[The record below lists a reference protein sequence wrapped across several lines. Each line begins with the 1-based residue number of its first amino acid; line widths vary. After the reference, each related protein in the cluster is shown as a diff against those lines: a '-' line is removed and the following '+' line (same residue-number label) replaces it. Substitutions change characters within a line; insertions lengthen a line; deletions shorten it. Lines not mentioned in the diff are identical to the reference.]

1 MMKTVFGGLFKGD
14 RVVWGLIVVFMIYSL
29 LAVYS
34 SSVSLAF
41 SRHGGD
47 TTFFL
52 KTQAMMLIFCLFIIT
67 VTHHLP
73 YKIYSSLAGTI
84 LFVAIILLIITL
96 LFPVRINEASRW
108 IMIPGT
114 GFMIQT
120 SDLAKVALVI
130 YLARMLSQNQGNLH
144 DFKLMTRIMIV
155 PVAIVC
161 ALIMPENLSTA
172 VMIFGMSLIIMFI
185 GRMPFK
191 YIMAWLGIAV
201 AAIIIFALVL
211 DLATE
216 NNRVSVW
223 KSRIENYVSGEGNKD
238 ADYQANQAKIA
249 IATGG
254 LIGKAPGNSVQRNML
269 PQSNS
274 DFIFAIII
282 EEYGLLFG
290 ALPVLFVYLIL
301 LFRGVAIARKCE
313 TAFPAFLVMGLTIM
327 LVTQAMIN
335 MAVAVGLFPVTG
347 QTLPM
352 ISWGRTSMVVS
363 SFSLGAILGV
373 SRIINARA
381 AEGEEID
388 PDEKEDPGD
397 GLIYEGVNE

>member
-1 MMKTVFGGLFKGD
+1 MKRVFGGLFKGD

-34 SSVSLAF
+34 SSVSIAF
-41 SRHGGD
+41 ARHGGD

-52 KTQAMMLIFCLFIIT
+52 KSQAMMLIFCLFIIT

-73 YKIYSSLAGTI
+73 YRIYSSLAGFI
-84 LFVAIILLIITL
+84 LFVAIVLLIVTL
-96 LFPVRINEASRW
+96 IFPVRINEASRW

-120 SDLAKVALVI
+120 SDLAKVALII
-130 YLARMLSQNQGNLH
+130 YLARMLSQNQHNLK

-172 VMIFGMSLIIMFI
+172 VMIFGMSLLIMFI
-185 GRMPFK
+185 GRMPVK
-191 YIMAWLGIAV
+191 YLLAWMGMAI
-201 AAIIIFALVL
+201 AAIFVFALLL
-211 DLATE
+211 DLVSE

-223 KSRIENYVSGEGNKD
+223 KDRLENYVKGENDRD
-238 ADYQANQAKIA
+238 ADYQSNQAKIA

-282 EEYGLLFG
+282 EEYGLIFG

-301 LFRGVAIARKCE
+301 LFRGIAIARKCE
-313 TAFPAFLVMGLTIM
+313 TAFPAFLVLGLTVM

-335 MAVAVGLFPVTG
+335 MAVAVGLIPVTG

-373 SRIINARA
+373 SRVIRA
-381 AEGEEID
+381 KVREE
-388 PDEKEDPGD
+388 EFNTTEQEDPGD
-397 GLIYEGVNE
+397 GLIYETANG

>member
-1 MMKTVFGGLFKGD
+1 MKTVLGGLFKGD
-14 RVVWGLIVVFMIYSL
+14 RVVWGLIVVFMFYSL

-41 SRHGGD
+41 SSHGGD

-52 KTQAMMLIFCLFIIT
+52 KSHGMMLIFCLFIIT
-67 VTHHLP
+67 VTQHLP
-73 YKIYSSLAGTI
+73 YKVYSSLAGFI
-84 LFVAIILLIITL
+84 LFVAIILLVLTL

-114 GFMIQT
+114 NFMIQT

-130 YLARMLSQNQGNLH
+130 YFARMLSKNQHNLN
-144 DFKLMTRIMIV
+144 DFRYMTRVMIV
-155 PVAIVC
+155 PLAIIC

-172 VMIFGMSLIIMFI
+172 VMIFGVALIIMFI
-185 GRMPFK
+185 GRVPVKFLFAWMG
-191 YIMAWLGIAV
+191 MALV
-201 AAIIIFALVL
+201 AIILFALLL
-211 DLATE
+211 DLVTD

-223 KSRIENYVSGEGNKD
+223 KSRIENFVSGENDRD
-238 ADYQANQAKIA
+238 ADYQSNQAKIA

-290 ALPVLFVYLIL
+290 ALPVLFIYLIL
-301 LFRGVAIARKCE
+301 LFRGIAIARKCE
-313 TAFPAFLVMGLTIM
+313 TGFPAYLVLGLTVM
-327 LVTQAMIN
+327 LVTQAMVN
-335 MAVAVGLFPVTG
+335 MAVAVGLIPVTG

-363 SFSLGAILGV
+363 SFSLGVILAV
-373 SRIINARA
+373 SRVVRARN
-381 AEGEEID
+381 ETGELSDTEM
-388 PDEKEDPGD
+388 EDPGD
-397 GLIYEGVNE
+397 GLIYETADE

>member
-1 MMKTVFGGLFKGD
+1 MNKVFGGLFKGD

-34 SSVSLAF
+34 SSVSVAF
-41 SRHGGD
+41 ARHGGN

-52 KTQAMMLIFCLFIIT
+52 KSQAMMLIFCLFIIA

-73 YKIYSSLAGTI
+73 YRIYSSLAGFL
-84 LFVAIILLIITL
+84 LFVGIILLILTL
-96 LFPVRINEASRW
+96 IFPVRINEASRW

-120 SDLAKVALVI
+120 SDLAKVALII
-130 YLARMLSQNQGNLH
+130 YLARMLSQNQHNLK

-172 VMIFGMSLIIMFI
+172 VMIFGMTLLIMFI
-185 GRMPFK
+185 GRMPVKFLL
-191 YIMAWLGIAV
+191 AWLGMAV
-201 AAIIIFALVL
+201 AAVIIFALLL
-211 DLATE
+211 DLVSE
-216 NNRVSVW
+216 NNRVTVW
-223 KSRIENYVSGEGNKD
+223 KTRIENYWKGENDSD

-282 EEYGLLFG
+282 EEYGLIFG

-301 LFRGVAIARKCE
+301 LFRGIAIARKCE
-313 TAFPAFLVMGLTIM
+313 TAFPAFLVLGLTVM

-335 MAVAVGLFPVTG
+335 MAVAVGLLPVTG

-352 ISWGRTSMVVS
+352 ISWGRTSMVIS

-373 SRIINARA
+373 SRVVRA
-381 AEGEEID
+381 KAKKGDMVNVEE
-388 PDEKEDPGD
+388 EDPGD
-397 GLIYEGVNE
+397 GIIYENTNG

>member
-1 MMKTVFGGLFKGD
+1 MKTVLGGLFKGD
-14 RVVWGLIVVFMIYSL
+14 RVVWGLIVVFMFYSL

-41 SRHGGD
+41 SSHGGD

-52 KTQAMMLIFCLFIIT
+52 KSHGMMLVFCLFIIT
-67 VTHHLP
+67 VTQHLP
-73 YKIYSSLAGTI
+73 YKVYSSLAGFG
-84 LFVAIILLIITL
+84 LFVAIILLVLTL

-114 GFMIQT
+114 NFMIQT

-130 YLARMLSQNQGNLH
+130 YIARMLSRNQHNLH
-144 DFKLMTRIMIV
+144 DFKYMTRVMIV
-155 PVAIVC
+155 PLAIVC

-172 VMIFGMSLIIMFI
+172 VMIFGVALIIMFI
-185 GRMPFK
+185 GRVPVKFLF
-191 YIMAWLGIAV
+191 AWLGMAL
-201 AAIIIFALVL
+201 AAIILFALLL
-211 DLATE
+211 DLVTD

-223 KSRIENYVSGEGNKD
+223 KSRIENFVSGEDDRDG
-238 ADYQANQAKIA
+238 DYQSNQAKIA

-290 ALPVLFVYLIL
+290 ALPVLFIYLIL
-301 LFRGVAIARKCE
+301 LFRGIAIARKCE
-313 TAFPAFLVMGLTIM
+313 TGFPAYLVLGLTVM
-327 LVTQAMIN
+327 LVTQAMVN
-335 MAVAVGLFPVTG
+335 MSVAVGLIPVTG

-363 SFSLGAILGV
+363 SFSLGVILAV
-373 SRIINARA
+373 SRMVRA
-381 AEGEEID
+381 KSETVESNDNEM
-388 PDEKEDPGD
+388 EDPGD
-397 GLIYEGVNE
+397 GLIYETADE

>member
-1 MMKTVFGGLFKGD
+1 MKTVAGGLFKGD
-14 RVVWGLIVVFMIYSL
+14 RVVWGLIVAFMFYSL

-41 SRHGGD
+41 SRYGGD

-52 KTQAMMLIFCLFIIT
+52 KSQVMMLIFCLFIIT
-67 VTHHLP
+67 VTHKLP
-73 YKIYSSLAGTI
+73 YRIYSSLAGFI
-84 LFVAIILLIITL
+84 LFIAIVLLVLTL
-96 LFPVRINEASRW
+96 IFPVRINEASRW

-114 GFMIQT
+114 GFMVQT
-120 SDLAKVALVI
+120 SDLAKVALII
-130 YLARMLSQNQGNLH
+130 YLARMLSQNQQNLH

-155 PVAIVC
+155 PVAIIC

-172 VMIFGMSLIIMFI
+172 LMIFGMSLIILFI
-185 GRMPFK
+185 GRMPLKF
-191 YIMAWLGIAV
+191 IFAWLGLALAGV
-201 AAIIIFALVL
+201 IIFALLL

-223 KSRIENYVSGEGNKD
+223 KSRIENFAKGENDRD
-238 ADYQANQAKIA
+238 ADYQSNQAKIA
-249 IATGG
+249 IASGG

-282 EEYGLLFG
+282 EEYGLIFG
-290 ALPVLFVYLIL
+290 ALPVLFIYLTL
-301 LFRGVAIARKCE
+301 LFRGIAIARNCE

-327 LVTQAMIN
+327 LVSQAMIN

-363 SFSLGAILGV
+363 SFSLGVILGV
-373 SRIINARA
+373 SRVLKDKGRKAGDINDR
-381 AEGEEID
+381 EE
-388 PDEKEDPGD
+388 EDPGD
-397 GLIYEGVNE
+397 GLIYETVNE

>member
-1 MMKTVFGGLFKGD
+1 MKTVLGGLFKGD
-14 RVVWGLIVVFMIYSL
+14 RVVWGLIVVFMFYSL

-41 SRHGGD
+41 SSHGGD

-52 KTQAMMLIFCLFIIT
+52 KSHGMMLIFCLFIIT
-67 VTHHLP
+67 VTQHLP
-73 YKIYSSLAGTI
+73 YKVYSSLAGFG
-84 LFVAIILLIITL
+84 LFVAIILLILTL

-114 GFMIQT
+114 NFMIQT

-130 YLARMLSQNQGNLH
+130 YLARMLSRNQHNLH
-144 DFKLMTRIMIV
+144 DFKYMTRVLIV
-155 PVAIVC
+155 PLAIIC

-172 VMIFGMSLIIMFI
+172 VMIFGVALIIMFI
-185 GRMPFK
+185 GRVPVKFLF
-191 YIMAWLGIAV
+191 AWLGMAL
-201 AAIIIFALVL
+201 AAIILFALLL
-211 DLATE
+211 DLVTD

-223 KSRIENYVSGEGNKD
+223 KSRIENFVSGENDRD
-238 ADYQANQAKIA
+238 ADYQSNQAKIA

-290 ALPVLFVYLIL
+290 ALPVLFIYLIL
-301 LFRGVAIARKCE
+301 LFRGIAIARKCE
-313 TAFPAFLVMGLTIM
+313 TGFPAYLVLGLTVM
-327 LVTQAMIN
+327 LVTQAMVN
-335 MAVAVGLFPVTG
+335 MSVAVGLIPVTG

-363 SFSLGAILGV
+363 SFSLGVILAV
-373 SRIINARA
+373 SRMVRA
-381 AEGEEID
+381 KSET
-388 PDEKEDPGD
+388 DELNDNEMEDPGD
-397 GLIYEGVNE
+397 GLIYGTADE